1 MRRGPQRHFPPRRL
15 NTIRHRT
22 ILSAVE
28 LHANSL
34 VPSATV
40 DISRKCRASA
50 TFVRFVVIGTFCSPV
65 SPSNTHQPAL
75 NPPIDKRK
83 SSSWRVGAV
92 GMVFADP
99 WLQAAESSLH

>member
-1 MRRGPQRHFPPRRL
+1 
-15 NTIRHRT
+15 
-22 ILSAVE
+22 
-28 LHANSL
+28 
-34 VPSATV
+34 
-40 DISRKCRASA
+40 
-50 TFVRFVVIGTFCSPV
+50 VIGTFCSPV

-99 WLQAAESSLH
+99 WLQAAESSLHDAGS

>member
-1 MRRGPQRHFPPRRL
+1 LARFEVR
-15 NTIRHRT
+15 
-22 ILSAVE
+22 V
-28 LHANSL
+28 NSL

-40 DISRKCRASA
+40 DIFRKCRAFA
-50 TFVRFVVIGTFCSPV
+50 TFVRFVVTGTFCSPV
-65 SPSNTHQPAL
+65 SPPNTHQPAL

-99 WLQAAESSLH
+99 WLQAAESSLHYAGS